1 MIRKICHIGNSQGVS
16 IPKDILKKLNLT
28 TGVEV
33 EVTLEEGTNRIIIEP
48 SIFSATYK
56 PINAE
61 FATQVKEFIDQ
72 YRPALKSL
80 AKK

>member
-1 MIRKICHIGNSQGVS
+1 MIRKICHIGNSQGIS

-33 EVTLEEGTNRIIIEP
+33 EVTLDEGTNRIIIEP
-48 SIFSATYK
+48 SISSTTYK
-56 PINAE
+56 PIDAE